1 MFYFCSNFTAKFFNR
16 IANGGN
22 KFFTHRFQL
31 IVITATHITFND
43 NKVRHYVSRYTTA
56 DDANIASS
64 FFVNTTIAFYFR
76 QSFCRN
82 HNSVDA
88 LFRFYAAMSG
98 FAMHA
103 NLPFILT
110 RRTNNNFTRRTFA
123 VKSVS
128 HFCFQLASIHAT
140 RTVHAAF
147 FRNSEKN
154 LNVAVFS
161 VFFHKHAYAFK
172 DAYHTGLIITAQNGS
187 TVAIQI
193 AIFLHNSSATARFA
207 TVHVRRKQYASSTSF
222 IARQECPQV
231 TAVAAKLLACIV
243 FFYSKSQNF

>member
-1 MFYFCSNFTAKFFNR
+1 MFYFRSNFTAKFFNR
-16 IANGGN
+16 ITNSGN

-31 IVITATHITFND
+31 FIITTTHIAFNY

-56 DDANIASS
+56 DDANIAGS

-88 LFRFYAAMSG
+88 FFRFYAAMSG
-98 FAMHA
+98 FAMYA

-123 VKSVS
+123 VKSIS

-172 DAYHTGLIITAQNGS
+172 NAYHTGLIITAQNGS
-187 TVAIQI
+187 SI
-193 AIFLHNSSATARFA
+193 AIKIAVFLHNSSATARFA
-207 TVHVRRKQYASSTSF
+207 TIHVCRKQHASSTCL
-222 IARQECPQV
+222 ITGQECPQV
-231 TAVAAKLLACIV
+231 TAVAAKLFTCIV